1 MCHYYGCSL
10 CQQVIIIMDIEF
22 LRDYCLSKQGVS
34 EELPFGPDV
43 LVFKVLGKIFALTN
57 LGEEEFSVNL
67 KNTPEKNLELRADYF
82 QIIPGFHMNKKHW
95 NTIYLN
101 DGLNDNLIRTLLDES
116 YEIVVSGLPKKLKQD
131 LLK

>member
-1 MCHYYGCSL
+1 
-10 CQQVIIIMDIEF
+10 MDIEF